1 MTDKEK
7 EEQILINRYDEL
19 NTIYNTLDKLIEETK
34 DQDVIDTFKTD
45 LMQIMFDAK
54 DMIDEIDDELYIEED
69 DDVFE
74 LINEECYYDDIWR
87 KENGYE

>member
-34 DQDVIDTFKTD
+34 DQDVIDAFKTD

-54 DMIDEIDDELYIEED
+54 DMMDEIDDELYIEED

>member
-1 MTDKEK
+1 MTNKEK

-19 NTIYNTLDKLIEETK
+19 STIYNTLDKLIEETK
-34 DQDVIDTFKTD
+34 DEDVIDAFKTD

-54 DMIDEIDDELYIEED
+54 DKMDEIDDELYIEED